1 MSANIT
7 ERAALVLREIDEA
20 LALAEEARP
29 SRTLLPASLRC
40 IKTAIE
46 GLIEA
51 GEWIAAAQD
60 DALSAE
66 AYTRA
71 ERYRQASEECSRRIA
86 AILDTWEATK

>member
-1 MSANIT
+1 MSTNIT
-7 ERAALVLREIDEA
+7 DPAAQVLREIDADIA
-20 LALAEEARP
+20 LAKALGNLAWEK
-29 SRTLLPASLRC
+29 SLRC
-40 IKTAIE
+40 LRAAIE

-71 ERYRQASEECSRRIA
+71 ERYRQASEECSHRIA
-86 AILDTWEATK
+86 AILDTWEAAQ